1 METALKMIKPSRM
14 RWVMI
19 GMAFLAT
26 LLNYIH
32 RLSFTFLSADGD
44 LRKMI
49 PDSAFGNIAAAFF
62 IAYTISNAFSGY
74 VIDKLGTRIGYSLC
88 MVVWTTAGLFH
99 AFVVS
104 PIQFGIARF
113 MLGIGEAGNWPAGQI
128 GRASCRERV

>member
-1 METALKMIKPSRM
+1 MGQHGKAPEELFAGSYRKRTADHNQPALTSQRMESILTNKPSRM

-44 LRKMI
+44 LRKLI
-49 PDSAFGNIAAAFF
+49 PDSAFGTIAAAFF
-62 IAYTISNAFSGY
+62 IAYAISNAFSGY

-88 MVVWTTAGLFH
+88 MAV
-99 AFVVS
+99 
-104 PIQFGIARF
+104 
-113 MLGIGEAGNWPAGQI
+113 
-128 GRASCRERV
+128 